1 MSGRRKVPCIL
12 CGAPCTNKTCA
23 VCHHKDKY
31 ASLSIAKCRKRRYQ
45 RIRVVEE

>member
-23 VCHHKDKY
+23 ACHHKNRW
-31 ASLSIAKCRKRRYQ
+31 SGLSVRNARKRQYQ
-45 RIRVVEE
+45 RRVDKI